1 MSERLTMFTPYGYEE
16 CDPIDIYPN
25 DHYSEENFKK
35 ILTKLGRYEDL
46 EAQGRLIELPCKP
59 HEYVWVADKYG
70 RSRAQFTS
78 NAAIVN
84 AIENGDGIGRT
95 IEDAEAKFKGV
106 AVLRGFPKR
115 IEDATEKSL
124 KNASGKV
131 GEQE

>member
-1 MSERLTMFTPYGYEE
+1 MSERLTMFTPRGYEE
-16 CDPIDIYPN
+16 CDPIDIYQN
-25 DHYSEENFKK
+25 EYSLENFKK
-35 ILTKLGRYEDL
+35 ILTKLGHYEDL

-70 RSRAQFTS
+70 RCRAQFTS

-95 IEDAEAKFKGV
+95 IEDAEANFKGV

-115 IEDATEKSL
+115 IEDAIEKSFRIVND
-124 KNASGKV
+124 KA